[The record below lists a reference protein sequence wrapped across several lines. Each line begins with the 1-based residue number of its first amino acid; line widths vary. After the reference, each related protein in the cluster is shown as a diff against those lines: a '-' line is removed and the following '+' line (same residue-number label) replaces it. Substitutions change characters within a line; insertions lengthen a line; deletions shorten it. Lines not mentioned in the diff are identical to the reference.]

1 MPLQHMKQT
10 EFTPKPS
17 GKATKFYLHL
27 SNWTEFFTWFSGGI
41 AISFICQLIPK
52 MFVLYPLCFLF
63 AVGYFGVSFTTNKQA
78 NILRIV
84 AVFSSLI
91 GFWNLAYLYRD
102 DITAVVI
109 ILVVLFVIGGFLYVA
124 TITKRNS
131 SK

>member
-1 MPLQHMKQT
+1 MQQT

-27 SNWTEFFTWFSGGI
+27 SNWAEFFTWFSGGI

-52 MFVLYPLCFLF
+52 MFLLYPLSFLF
-63 AVGYFGVSFTTNKQA
+63 AVGYFGVSFTANKQA

-84 AVFSSLI
+84 AVVSSLI
-91 GFWNLAYLYRD
+91 GFWNLVYLYRD
-102 DITAVVI
+102 DITSAVI
-109 ILVVLFVIGGFLYVA
+109 ILVVLLVISGFFYVA
-124 TITKRNS
+124 VITKRNS